1 MSSRPT
7 PVPTPHEAFVE
18 LFNQEAFWESHEVL
32 EGPWRETGSDFYHG
46 LILYASAFVHVQRG
60 NPHGIA
66 AQLVK
71 AERFLQ
77 EFRPAYLGIDV
88 APLLSHA
95 GVCRKVVL
103 ENPDAPRDRWK
114 EVIRFPKIRL
124 RAEHLMGDEPE
135 LTR

>member
-1 MSSRPT
+1 M
-7 PVPTPHEAFVE
+7 E

-60 NPHGIA
+60 NPHGIG

-77 EFRPAYLGIDV
+77 EFRPAYLGSSAHSFMDPSLGS
-88 APLLSHA
+88 A
-95 GVCRKVVL
+95 
-103 ENPDAPRDRWK
+103 
-114 EVIRFPKIRL
+114 FPAFGR
-124 RAEHLMGDEPE
+124 R
-135 LTR
+135 RR